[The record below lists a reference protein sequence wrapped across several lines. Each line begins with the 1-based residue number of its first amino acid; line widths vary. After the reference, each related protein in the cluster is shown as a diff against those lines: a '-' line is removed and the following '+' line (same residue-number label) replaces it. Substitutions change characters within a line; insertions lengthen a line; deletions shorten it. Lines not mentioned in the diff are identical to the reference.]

1 MSLSESFIVSIFSMA
16 LVFLVLAVL
25 CAVVKILSVLSA
37 SGSAGNGRGALNAG
51 QPAGQPAGHPE
62 ENGDRTREAIA
73 APASSGELKLLNV
86 DEKTAAI
93 IMAIVSDESGIP
105 LSELRFKSIRAVD

>member
-1 MSLSESFIVSIFSMA
+1 MSLSESLIVSIFCMS
-16 LVFLVLAVL
+16 LVFLVLAEL

-37 SGSAGNGRGALNAG
+37 SGSAGNGRGELNAR
-51 QPAGQPAGHPE
+51 QPAESGG
-62 ENGDRTREAIA
+62 RTREAMD
-73 APASSGELKLLNV
+73 APASSGELKLLKV